1 MRISDW
7 SSDVGSSDLSVRV
20 MVPDA
25 RREIFVRLVV
35 SQLRGTER
43 GLNPSCRAL
52 AIRVRREGTDGRL
65 LFPRPGG
72 DDVRSRIGLGQ
83 ATPPARDRVE
93 ERMSRTGCG
102 SKGKSRW
109 RPFPEK

>member
-1 MRISDW
+1 
-7 SSDVGSSDLSVRV
+7 

-43 GLNPSCRAL
+43 GLNPSCRAS

-72 DDVRSRIGLGQ
+72 DAVRSRIGLGQ
-83 ATPPARDRVE
+83 ATPSAHDLVLRASDIAGAFNRSE
-93 ERMSRTGCG
+93 EHTSELQSLMRISYAV
-102 SKGKSRW
+102 
-109 RPFPEK
+109 